1 MCSNQIEIN
10 IHTFANRTTQK
21 PNDKLSLTDLEQS
34 WIWNWWRAAHF
45 FNRNSEEK
53 TPTTNCHKIRYCQPS
68 IPSHVTLPSSFRFWV
83 SHCVSHS
90 HHKVAW
96 WCSVTIEEQ
105 ILLPCAYLI
114 ELSSECKLLL
124 CRKSGSMGQAAQQ
137 RRFNGGGCVELLLP
151 KVSPQAL
158 LGGSLVQRENITN
171 LIIQFFTWQFY
182 IRYID
187 LGRNFNSRREGPSEL
202 LFVPS
207 RGNFSNRGMYGADGC
222 TRIN

>member
-1 MCSNQIEIN
+1 M
-10 IHTFANRTTQK
+10 
-21 PNDKLSLTDLEQS
+21 
-34 WIWNWWRAAHF
+34 
-45 FNRNSEEK
+45 
-53 TPTTNCHKIRYCQPS
+53 
-68 IPSHVTLPSSFRFWV
+68 
-83 SHCVSHS
+83 SHS
-90 HHKVAW
+90 RHHKVAW

-151 KVSPQAL
+151 KVFPQAL

-182 IRYID
+182 IGYID
-187 LGRNFNSRREGPSEL
+187 LGRKLQFPQGRTVRIAFCSVTRKLFESGHVWRRRVYTDKLERWNLEICSIHL
-202 LFVPS
+202 HQ
-207 RGNFSNRGMYGADGC
+207 GMLSC
-222 TRIN
+222 TFTRIIHTYIYSTSHY